1 MMRLQLIAARD
12 PPLNPC
18 TDRLAVRL
26 FQRVLGFLYFDDLKL
41 CPESLFSNE
50 PSFLDLCP
58 EFPELESCLFLI
70 FTRATLC

>member
-26 FQRVLGFLYFDDLKL
+26 FQRVLGL
-41 CPESLFSNE
+41 SLFRR
-50 PSFLDLCP
+50 P
-58 EFPELESCLFLI
+58 EIMP
-70 FTRATLC
+70 

>member
-41 CPESLFSNE
+41 CPESLF
-50 PSFLDLCP
+50 FQRA
-58 EFPELESCLFLI
+58 LFS
-70 FTRATLC
+70 